1 MGKRFTLF
9 ISNEDVN
16 DVIEIVK
23 SLEDQDI
30 FIDGVSETVKSEKT
44 SNFFSSKRCKW
55 KKSWKSRKRIYG

>member
-1 MGKRFTLF
+1 MSKFERKICEKTAVRTGKRFTLF

-30 FIDGVSETVKSEKT
+30 FIDGVTETVKREK
-44 SNFFSSKRCKW
+44 NQ
-55 KKSWKSRKRIYG
+55 